1 MCGPYFTG
9 DDETLFLAVQ
19 HPGESDDEDP
29 NAKPATFEAPS
40 TRWPD
45 FKPDMPPR
53 PSLLAVTK
61 RGGGK
66 IGV

>member
-1 MCGPYFTG
+1 MCGPYFTP

-19 HPGESDDEDP
+19 HPGEADDDDP
-29 NAKPATFEAPS
+29 NAAPASYETPS

-53 PSLLAVTK
+53 PSIVVVTK

-66 IGV
+66 IAG